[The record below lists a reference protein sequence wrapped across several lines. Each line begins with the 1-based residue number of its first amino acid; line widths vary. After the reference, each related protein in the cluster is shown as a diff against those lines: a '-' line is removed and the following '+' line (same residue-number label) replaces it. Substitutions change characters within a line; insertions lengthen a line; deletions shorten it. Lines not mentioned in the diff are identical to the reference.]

1 MSPAFGAQL
10 SPHLLRVHIDKVSKI
25 PPWRPT
31 EPLELPL
38 QTTFTE
44 SSACLSRRYSLSLSP
59 CGDKNGLSSRSLKI
73 RCRFLAL
80 PALFRRHTPLT
91 MRNSSVSR
99 SQDTVG

>member
-1 MSPAFGAQL
+1 MRPSFGPQR
-10 SPHLLRVHIDKVSKI
+10 SPHLLRVHVDKISKSS
-25 PPWRPT
+25 PWRAT
-31 EPLELPL
+31 DPLQLPL

-99 SQDTVG
+99 SQDTGG